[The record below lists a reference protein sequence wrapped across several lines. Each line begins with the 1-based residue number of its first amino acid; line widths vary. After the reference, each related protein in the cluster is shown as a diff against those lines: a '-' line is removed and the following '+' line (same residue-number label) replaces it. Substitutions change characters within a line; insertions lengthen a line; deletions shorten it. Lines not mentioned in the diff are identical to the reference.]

1 MTDAKVRLQKYMA
14 EAGIASRRKSEELIA
29 AGKVRVNGKV
39 AEIGDKINPRTDKVT
54 VSGKKVVKSKK
65 QVYIMLHKPRGFIT
79 TMHDE
84 MDRKCVAEL
93 IADVPERVY
102 PVGRLDR
109 ESEGLLLLTN
119 DGEFANALTHPSKHV
134 PKTYR
139 VTVRPDVTKEQLDS
153 FENGIEIDGKM
164 TLPAEVRVLDKQAG
178 RVVLEVVIY
187 EGRNRQI
194 RKMCE
199 ALGLEVARLKRTKI
213 GSLKLGMLKPGEYRY
228 LHEEEIHGLLVA
240 AEVKKRGI

>member
-1 MTDAKVRLQKYMA
+1 MADAKVRLQKYMA
-14 EAGIASRRKSEELIA
+14 ENGIASRRKSEELIA
-29 AGKVRVNGKV
+29 AGKVRVNGKIAAV
-39 AEIGDKINPRTDKVT
+39 GDKVDPKHDKVT
-54 VSGKKVVKSKK
+54 VSGKRVVKVKK
-65 QVYIMLHKPRGFIT
+65 NVYIMLHKPRGFIT

-93 IADVPERVY
+93 IQDVPERVY

-119 DGEFANALTHPSKHV
+119 DGEFANALTHPSRHV

-139 VTVRPDVTKEQLDS
+139 VTVRPDVTKEQLAA
-153 FENGIEIDGKM
+153 FETGIEIDGRP
-164 TLPAEVRVLDKQAG
+164 TLPAEVRVLDKQEG

-213 GSLKLGMLKPGEYRY
+213 GSLKLGMLKQGEYRY
-228 LHEEEIHGLLVA
+228 LSEDELHGLLVA
-240 AEVKKRGI
+240 AQVKR

>member
-1 MTDAKVRLQKYMA
+1 MADAKVRLQKYMA
-14 EAGIASRRKSEELIA
+14 ENGIASRRKSEELIA
-29 AGKVRVNGKV
+29 AGKVRVNGKI
-39 AEIGDKINPRTDKVT
+39 AAIGDKVDPKHDKVT
-54 VSGKKVVKSKK
+54 VSGKRVVKVKK
-65 QVYIMLHKPRGFIT
+65 NVYIMLHKPRGFIT

-84 MDRKCVAEL
+84 MGRKCVAEL
-93 IADVPERVY
+93 IQDVPERVY

-119 DGEFANALTHPSKHV
+119 DGEFANALTHPSRHV

-139 VTVRPDVTKEQLDS
+139 VTVRPDVTKEQLAA
-153 FENGIEIDGKM
+153 FENGIEIDGRP
-164 TLPAEVRVLDKQAG
+164 TLPAEVRVLDKQEG

-213 GSLKLGMLKPGEYRY
+213 GSLKLGMLKQGEYRY
-228 LHEEEIHGLLVA
+228 LSEDEIHGLLVA
-240 AEVKKRGI
+240 AQVKR